1 MKRCRRGP
9 KPSLPS
15 LMSPLN
21 LTPWASHSRQTRI
34 DVVYLK
40 CNMLDT
46 LAVFVDELADL
57 GLLLFVSP
65 LHEGDLRLASLDH
78 DRVHGGLVAPDI
90 LRRPD
95 DMESEN
101 LCEEKSWRPDS

>member
-1 MKRCRRGP
+1 
-9 KPSLPS
+9 
-15 LMSPLN
+15 MSPLN
-21 LTPWASHSRQTRI
+21 LTPWASHSRQTASMSSTSNCI
-34 DVVYLK
+34 
-40 CNMLDT
+40 MLDT

-57 GLLLFVSP
+57 GFLLFVSP

-101 LCEEKSWRPDS
+101 LREEKSCGGQILNAIR